1 MTDNSGYSPPRPAM
15 NVYTAMLVLSF
26 VAISIGC
33 LVLALDMNQ
42 YEFKM
47 EPPENL
53 KAPKQE
59 KSQMS

>member
-1 MTDNSGYSPPRPAM
+1 MADNSGYSAPRPAM

-33 LVLALDMNQ
+33 LVLSLDLNQ

-47 EPPENL
+47 EPPGDM
-53 KAPKQE
+53 KPK
-59 KSQMS
+59 